1 MGHIQL
7 SVGLAG
13 ITPVLLLMGVLSI
26 SLYVLKNLPLKICP
40 SKKKICPSPHP
51 FSRLQIALTLG
62 VTD

>member
-1 MGHIQL
+1 MDHIQL

-26 SLYVLKNLPLKICP
+26 SLCVLKNLPL
-40 SKKKICPSPHP
+40 KICPSPHP